1 MYLFRPRDTFHNQ
14 IRNLIYNPYILC
26 TATYRPPI
34 IIIIIIFPRLS
45 ASTVSQSQD
54 ICALILSLKEKIEKF
69 FY

>member
-34 IIIIIIFPRLS
+34 IIIIIIIFPRLS
-45 ASTVSQSQD
+45 ASTISQSQD
-54 ICALILSLKEKIEKF
+54 ICAL
-69 FY
+69 